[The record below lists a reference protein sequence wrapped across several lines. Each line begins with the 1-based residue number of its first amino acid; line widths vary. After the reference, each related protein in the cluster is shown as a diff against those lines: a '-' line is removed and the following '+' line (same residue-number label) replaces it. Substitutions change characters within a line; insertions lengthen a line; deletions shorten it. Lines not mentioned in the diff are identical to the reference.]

1 MNEFVKRIIME
12 QIYSSEVLDGYKIDD
27 KDSFCEEILSQI
39 PEENHEAISNDEMSD
54 YLVQLIKDTY
64 NRNVVANKIFE
75 QVEKSIKL
83 KDKNKLVERMDVY
96 SLVVSKISTDHY
108 ERIAKNKMDDELE
121 KIVESSVDDV
131 IKNEIT
137 EKKLNRVLFIFTDDK
152 EKFNMSDADVLVN
165 KKMFVRQIEKMLVE
179 NSEKDKVYSENMR
192 KSFEL
197 KGREQTDPVFRQQGI
212 RQYIRDKLMSFQ
224 FTFYD
229 LDQEV
234 DKIVNKYFT
243 NDMSYFNLI
252 NGEYDDSIYD
262 MVLIDSLEYK
272 NIREIVINDFKS
284 REKYYKNVTDDAK
297 NAAIFMATSALC
309 SMAKSSNDRISK
321 NEKIDVYVYEQL
333 YYDNDSMNNYKRLLG
348 STIDVFLKNETK
360 PFKEIMNE
368 LREKVSDV
376 DWKSIITLTSLL
388 TFGAATD
395 FAIAAVVGSIA
406 FLRKLNREL
415 KEYREQLKKEK
426 VFLEEKNGTEIED
439 QESDMVL

>member
-192 KSFEL
+192 KSFEF
-197 KGREQTDPVFRQQGI
+197 KRTEKTDPVFRQKGI
-212 RQYIRDKLMSFQ
+212 RR
-224 FTFYD
+224 
-229 LDQEV
+229 
-234 DKIVNKYFT
+234 
-243 NDMSYFNLI
+243 
-252 NGEYDDSIYD
+252 SI
-262 MVLIDSLEYK
+262 
-272 NIREIVINDFKS
+272 
-284 REKYYKNVTDDAK
+284 
-297 NAAIFMATSALC
+297 
-309 SMAKSSNDRISK
+309 SN
-321 NEKIDVYVYEQL
+321 
-333 YYDNDSMNNYKRLLG
+333 
-348 STIDVFLKNETK
+348 
-360 PFKEIMNE
+360 
-368 LREKVSDV
+368 
-376 DWKSIITLTSLL
+376 
-388 TFGAATD
+388 
-395 FAIAAVVGSIA
+395 
-406 FLRKLNREL
+406 
-415 KEYREQLKKEK
+415 
-426 VFLEEKNGTEIED
+426 
-439 QESDMVL
+439 

>member
-1 MNEFVKRIIME
+1 
-12 QIYSSEVLDGYKIDD
+12 
-27 KDSFCEEILSQI
+27 
-39 PEENHEAISNDEMSD
+39 MSD

-108 ERIAKNKMDDELE
+108 ERIAKNIMDDELE

-131 IKNEIT
+131 IKNETT

-152 EKFNMSDADVLVN
+152 EKFSMSDTDVLAN

-179 NSEKDKVYSENMR
+179 NSEKDKVYSKNMR
-192 KSFEL
+192 KSFKL
-197 KGREQTDPVFRQQGI
+197 KGREQTDSVFRQQGI
-212 RQYIRDKLMSFQ
+212 RQYIHDKLVSFQ
-224 FTFYD
+224 FTFND

-284 REKYYKNVTDDAK
+284 REKYYKNVTDEAK
-297 NAAIFMATSALC
+297 NVAIFMATSALC

-321 NEKIDVYVYEQL
+321 NEKIDAYVYEQL
-333 YYDNDSMNNYKRLLG
+333 YYDNDPMNNYKRVLG

-360 PFKEIMNE
+360 PFKEIMDE

-376 DWKSIITLTSLL
+376 DWKSIITLTSLFTL
-388 TFGAATD
+388 GAATD
-395 FAIAAVVGSIA
+395 LAIAAVVGSIV

-426 VFLEEKNGTEIED
+426 VFLEGKIGTETED

>member
-1 MNEFVKRIIME
+1 M
-12 QIYSSEVLDGYKIDD
+12 L
-27 KDSFCEEILSQI
+27 
-39 PEENHEAISNDEMSD
+39 A
-54 YLVQLIKDTY
+54 
-64 NRNVVANKIFE
+64 
-75 QVEKSIKL
+75 
-83 KDKNKLVERMDVY
+83 
-96 SLVVSKISTDHY
+96 
-108 ERIAKNKMDDELE
+108 
-121 KIVESSVDDV
+121 
-131 IKNEIT
+131 
-137 EKKLNRVLFIFTDDK
+137 
-152 EKFNMSDADVLVN
+152 N

-179 NSEKDKVYSENMR
+179 NSEKDKVYSKNMR
-192 KSFEL
+192 KSFKL
-197 KGREQTDPVFRQQGI
+197 KGREQTDSVFRQQGI

-309 SMAKSSNDRISK
+309 SMSKSSNDRISK

-376 DWKSIITLTSLL
+376 DWKSIITLTSLFTL
-388 TFGAATD
+388 GAATD

-426 VFLEEKNGTEIED
+426 VFLEEKNGTETED

>member
-27 KDSFCEEILSQI
+27 KDSFCEEIFSQI
-39 PEENHEAISNDEMSD
+39 PEEKYEGIVNDEEND
-54 YLVQLIKDTY
+54 YIIQLIKDTY
-64 NRNVVANKIFE
+64 NRNVVANKIFA

-131 IKNEIT
+131 IKNETT

-197 KGREQTDPVFRQQGI
+197 KGREQTDSVFRQQGI
-212 RQYIRDKLMSFQ
+212 RQYIHDKLVSFR
-224 FTFYD
+224 FTFND

-234 DKIVNKYFT
+234 DNIVNKYFT

-297 NAAIFMATSALC
+297 NTAIFMATSALC

-360 PFKEIMNE
+360 PFKEIMDE

-395 FAIAAVVGSIA
+395 FAIAAVVGSIV

-426 VFLEEKNGTEIED
+426 VFLEGKIDTETED

>member
-1 MNEFVKRIIME
+1 MTELVKRIIME
-12 QIYSSEVLDGYKIDD
+12 QIYSSEILDGFIIDD
-27 KDSFCEEILSQI
+27 KDSFCEEIFSQI
-39 PEENHEAISNDEMSD
+39 PEENYEAISNDEMSD

-131 IKNEIT
+131 IKNETT

-197 KGREQTDPVFRQQGI
+197 KGREQTDSVFRQQGI
-212 RQYIRDKLMSFQ
+212 RQYMHDKLVSFQ
-224 FTFYD
+224 FTFND

-272 NIREIVINDFKS
+272 NIIEIVINDFKS

-333 YYDNDSMNNYKRLLG
+333 YYDNDPMNNYKRVLG
-348 STIDVFLKNETK
+348 STIDVFLKNEAK
-360 PFKEIMNE
+360 PFKEIMDE

-376 DWKSIITLTSLL
+376 DWKSIIALTSLL

-395 FAIAAVVGSIA
+395 FAIAAVVGSIV

-426 VFLEEKNGTEIED
+426 VFLEGKIDTETED

>member
-1 MNEFVKRIIME
+1 M
-12 QIYSSEVLDGYKIDD
+12 
-27 KDSFCEEILSQI
+27 
-39 PEENHEAISNDEMSD
+39 
-54 YLVQLIKDTY
+54 
-64 NRNVVANKIFE
+64 
-75 QVEKSIKL
+75 
-83 KDKNKLVERMDVY
+83 
-96 SLVVSKISTDHY
+96 
-108 ERIAKNKMDDELE
+108 
-121 KIVESSVDDV
+121 
-131 IKNEIT
+131 
-137 EKKLNRVLFIFTDDK
+137 LFIFTDDK

-426 VFLEEKNGTEIED
+426 VFLEEKNGTETED

>member
-1 MNEFVKRIIME
+1 MSELVKRIIME
-12 QIYSSEVLDGYKIDD
+12 QIYSSEVLDGFIIDD
-27 KDSFCEEILSQI
+27 KDSFCEEIFSQI
-39 PEENHEAISNDEMSD
+39 PEENYEAISNDEMID

-131 IKNEIT
+131 IKNET
-137 EKKLNRVLFIFTDDK
+137 TDKKLNRVLFIFTDDK
-152 EKFNMSDADVLVN
+152 EKFNMSDADVLAN

-197 KGREQTDPVFRQQGI
+197 KGKEQTDSVFRQQGI
-212 RQYIRDKLMSFQ
+212 RQYIHDKLVSFQ
-224 FTFYD
+224 FTFND

-284 REKYYKNVTDDAK
+284 REKYYKNVTSDAK

-333 YYDNDSMNNYKRLLG
+333 YYDNDPMNNYKRVLG

-360 PFKEIMNE
+360 PFKEIMDE

-395 FAIAAVVGSIA
+395 LAIAAVVGSIV

-426 VFLEEKNGTEIED
+426 VFLEGKIDTETED